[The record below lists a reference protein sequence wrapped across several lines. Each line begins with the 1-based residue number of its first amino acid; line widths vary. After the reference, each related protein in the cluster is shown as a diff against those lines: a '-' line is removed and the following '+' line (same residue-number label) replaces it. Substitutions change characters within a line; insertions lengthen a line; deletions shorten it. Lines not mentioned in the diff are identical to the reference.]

1 MQKHIS
7 VCPSQSVFILKKSVD
22 IFTSL
27 IMIQVPS
34 IVKSILYTH
43 VFIFKHIVLSLCF
56 WNIKQIEMISSGV
69 LDISTMLTTL
79 RPIFE
84 DTIISN
90 GEKNVK
96 LKWLFTQ
103 ATPISNLI
111 RTSWFS
117 FLGMRFDRIVIQ
129 NQDGNEMKHRW
140 VFLNNFTQLGYM
152 NTWIYISTYIFFISE
167 HLFYGLL
174 KSVFLHVTRIVFS
187 FLLKILIKKTSGRV
201 RLGSVISSILVISF
215 EFLRH

>member
-34 IVKSILYTH
+34 IVRSILYTH

-56 WNIKQIEMISSGV
+56 WNIKQNEMISSGV

-117 FLGMRFDRIVIQ
+117 FLGMRFDRIVIR
-129 NQDGNEMKHRW
+129 NQDGNEWNIAEYFWITLRN
-140 VFLNNFTQLGYM
+140 LDRY
-152 NTWIYISTYIFFISE
+152 TWIYISIIIE
-167 HLFYGLL
+167 GLIC
-174 KSVFLHVTRIVFS
+174 S
-187 FLLKILIKKTSGRV
+187 
-201 RLGSVISSILVISF
+201 SVIPSVIPWFRNSV
-215 EFLRH
+215 RR